1 VSVSSDVTTGFP
13 TPSTGVGGEGGGFG
27 STVSTTSFGST
38 TTTRCANAGI
48 GGSGGAPP
56 TGPAPGANAIVLL
69 RSQFPPPPPSGTGSS
84 SVTTG
89 GSVGDD
95 GTQFLNI
102 GTGSPSC
109 QQPSPGGCGVWHL
122 SISIEPSL
130 FKPGKIDLCG
140 ISYFS
145 ASGADRG
152 GGDCSGG

>member
-1 VSVSSDVTTGFP
+1 
-13 TPSTGVGGEGGGFG
+13 
-27 STVSTTSFGST
+27 
-38 TTTRCANAGI
+38 
-48 GGSGGAPP
+48 
-56 TGPAPGANAIVLL
+56 
-69 RSQFPPPPPSGTGSS
+69 
-84 SVTTG
+84 VTTG

-152 GGDCSGG
+152 GGDCSGGGGTFDHGTLEILSITNDVVKVRLTGARGFDFDADGQYDVLRCH